1 MDSSSAANPRRTELQ
16 LGAPAAA
23 TRSTFSRRHYLPRRY
38 TFMSGC
44 SSLTDATV
52 RHANRAIGFNSHINY
67 CMPSPGLGPTSRL
80 ASHPESSIMGPELYC
95 LSIIPMCQLG
105 LIISEFVE
113 TSTLNFIFHDWIILF
128 QVPNM
133 CVRSYCRKFHN
144 LAINNFVQFSPPDAM
159 HSADYAV
166 ARCLSVTLSV
176 CLSVCHTPVLCRS
189 KRLYISSNIFHRRV
203 GTPLYFFRTKRYGNI
218 RRPTPQ
224 QRRRIQER
232 YEINRDF

>member
-1 MDSSSAANPRRTELQ
+1 
-16 LGAPAAA
+16 
-23 TRSTFSRRHYLPRRY
+23 
-38 TFMSGC
+38 
-44 SSLTDATV
+44 
-52 RHANRAIGFNSHINY
+52 
-67 CMPSPGLGPTSRL
+67 
-80 ASHPESSIMGPELYC
+80 
-95 LSIIPMCQLG
+95 MCQLG

-203 GTPLYFFRTKRYGNI
+203 GTPLYFFPYQTVWQY
-218 RRPTPQ
+218 PTTNPPTAASNP
-224 QRRRIQER
+224 RAV
-232 YEINRDF
+232 